1 MSTWDNFSDLS
12 SSSSSGVIVIALI
25 RVSASLSYSCVCVC
39 VCVNVWFSNQHQ
51 DRLVGTHSFKV
62 VSEGH
67 ITQFNLLR
75 MLKFHR

>member
-1 MSTWDNFSDLS
+1 M
-12 SSSSSGVIVIALI
+12 
-25 RVSASLSYSCVCVC
+25 
-39 VCVNVWFSNQHQ
+39 CVNVWFASPQQ
-51 DRLVGTHSFKV
+51 DRLVSTHSFKV